1 MKSAAEG
8 AGGATIGGAADRSR
22 HDCMSRPS
30 TAGDP
35 FDLNRFVEAQSG
47 DYEQAL
53 SELRRGRKYG
63 HWIWYILPQMR
74 GLGMSAMSSRYGIS
88 SLDEARAYLAH
99 PVLGPRLRDCVEAV
113 AVHKGMSASQILGSL
128 DAMKFRSC
136 LTLFA
141 EVEGFTTVFA
151 RALDQFFDG
160 QRDPR
165 TIELLAI
172 RTDGSAG

>member
-1 MKSAAEG
+1 
-8 AGGATIGGAADRSR
+8 
-22 HDCMSRPS
+22 MSRSS
-30 TAGDP
+30 TADDP

-53 SELRRGRKYG
+53 SELRRGRKVG

-74 GLGMSAMSSRYGIS
+74 GLGMSSMSSRYGIG

-99 PVLGPRLRDCVEAV
+99 PILGPRLRACVDAV
-113 AVHKGMSASQILGSL
+113 AAHKGLSASQIFGSL
-128 DAMKFRSC
+128 DAMKFKSC

-141 EVEGFTTVFA
+141 EADGPASVFA
-151 RALDQFFDG
+151 RTLVQFFDN

-165 TIELLAI
+165 TLQLLG
-172 RTDGSAG
+172 RSRGGAGDA

>member
-1 MKSAAEG
+1 
-8 AGGATIGGAADRSR
+8 
-22 HDCMSRPS
+22 MSRAS
-30 TAGDP
+30 TAADP

-53 SELRRGRKYG
+53 SELRRGRKVG

-74 GLGMSAMSSRYGIS
+74 GLGMSSMSSRYGIG
-88 SLDEARAYLAH
+88 SLDEANAYLAH
-99 PVLGPRLRDCVEAV
+99 PVLGPRLRECVDTV
-113 AVHKGMSASQILGSL
+113 GTHKGLSATQIFGSL

-141 EVEGFTTVFA
+141 EAEGPDSVFN
-151 RALDQFFDG
+151 RALGQFFDA

-165 TIELLAI
+165 TLELLSRA
-172 RTDGSAG
+172 RGGADDG

>member
-1 MKSAAEG
+1 
-8 AGGATIGGAADRSR
+8 
-22 HDCMSRPS
+22 MSRSP
-30 TAGDP
+30 AGEDP
-35 FDLNRFVEAQSG
+35 FNLERFVEAQSG

-53 SELRRGRKYG
+53 RELRGGRKYG

-74 GLGMSAMSSRYGIS
+74 GLGMSSMSSRYGVG
-88 SLDEARAYLAH
+88 SLDEATAYLAH
-99 PVLGPRLRDCVEAV
+99 PVLGPRLRQCVEAV

-141 EVEGFTTVFA
+141 EAEGPDSVFA
-151 RALDQFFDG
+151 RALGQFFDD

-165 TIELLAI
+165 TLELLGRVRGGAD
-172 RTDGSAG
+172 DG

>member
-1 MKSAAEG
+1 
-8 AGGATIGGAADRSR
+8 
-22 HDCMSRPS
+22 MSRSP
-30 TAGDP
+30 TARDP

-53 SELRRGRKYG
+53 SELRRGRKVG

-74 GLGMSAMSSRYGIS
+74 GLGTSSMSSRYGIG
-88 SLDEARAYLAH
+88 SLDEARAYLAD
-99 PVLGPRLRDCVEAV
+99 PVLGPRLRACVDAV
-113 AVHKGMSASQILGSL
+113 AVHKGLSATQIFGSL

-141 EVEGFTTVFA
+141 EADGPDSVFG
-151 RALDQFFDG
+151 RALGQFFDD

-165 TIELLAI
+165 TLELLD
-172 RTDGSAG
+172 RSRGGAGDA

>member
-1 MKSAAEG
+1 MRRVPAA
-8 AGGATIGGAADRSR
+8 
-22 HDCMSRPS
+22 HDS
-30 TAGDP
+30 

-47 DYEQAL
+47 GYEQVL
-53 SELRRGRKYG
+53 TELRRGRKRG

-74 GLGMSAMSSRYGIS
+74 GLGLSSMSSRYGIR
-88 SLDEARAYLAH
+88 SLDEAKAYVAH

-113 AVHKGMSASQILGSL
+113 GTHKGLSATQVFGSL

-141 EVEGFTTVFA
+141 EAEGPDSVFA
-151 RALDQFFDG
+151 RALGQFFDD

-165 TIELLAI
+165 TLELLG
-172 RTDGSAG
+172 RVRGGGDDG

>member
-1 MKSAAEG
+1 MSRSP
-8 AGGATIGGAADRSR
+8 AAD
-22 HDCMSRPS
+22 
-30 TAGDP
+30 DP
-35 FDLNRFVEAQSG
+35 FDLGRFVEAQSG
-47 DYEQAL
+47 DYAQAL
-53 SELRRGRKYG
+53 SELRRGRKQG

-74 GLGMSAMSSRYGIS
+74 GLGMSSMSSRYGIG

-99 PVLGPRLRDCVEAV
+99 PVLGPRLRECVEAV

-141 EVEGFTTVFA
+141 EAAGPDSLFA

-165 TIELLAI
+165 TLELLASS
-172 RTDGSAG
+172 RPDSLPR

>member
-1 MKSAAEG
+1 MSG
-8 AGGATIGGAADRSR
+8 APTSD
-22 HDCMSRPS
+22 
-30 TAGDP
+30 DP
-35 FDLNRFVEAQSG
+35 FDLDRFVEAQSG

-53 SELRRGRKYG
+53 RELRGGRKRG

-74 GLGMSAMSSRYGIS
+74 GLGMSSMSSRYGIG

-99 PVLGPRLRDCVEAV
+99 PVLGPRLRACVEA
-113 AVHKGMSASQILGSL
+113 AALHKSSSAAEIFGSL

-141 EVEGFTTVFA
+141 EADGASSVFA
-151 RALDQFFDG
+151 RALGQFFSD

-165 TIELLAI
+165 TLELFA
-172 RTDGSAG
+172 R